1 MGEFYLKS
9 QNDDN
14 AKNFGQNKEEKCK
27 KCKHSF
33 SNKCD
38 LREHVKM
45 HRETGYSLSSFIL
58 GCVLTTTSQ
67 LLIKR
72 RCKVALD
79 DVVPTGG
86 QQLSTTLLEG
96 KACNFLQREVEKK
109 ECFYGQAGC
118 KGGGGVSSIDPDRM
132 QM

>member
-1 MGEFYLKS
+1 MGEFHFKS

-109 ECFYGQAGC
+109 SVFTARLAA
-118 KGGGGVSSIDPDRM
+118 KGEGGKLHRP
-132 QM
+132 

>member
-1 MGEFYLKS
+1 MGEFHFKS

-67 LLIKR
+67 LLIKS
-72 RCKVALD
+72 KVALA

-96 KACNFLQREVEKK
+96 KACNFLQREVGKK

-118 KGGGGVSSIDPDRM
+118 NGGGGGKLHRP
-132 QM
+132 